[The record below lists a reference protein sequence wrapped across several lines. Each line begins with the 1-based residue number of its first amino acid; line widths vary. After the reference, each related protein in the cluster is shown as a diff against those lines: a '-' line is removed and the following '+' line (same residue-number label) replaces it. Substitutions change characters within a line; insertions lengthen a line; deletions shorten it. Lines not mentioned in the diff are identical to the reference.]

1 MKQFILFVCLSVS
14 LFGYGQNKKILKGI
28 HDIKFFGVDYSSVT
42 IIGANES
49 LSEFKEAFEAINDL
63 FITQPKK
70 FDAGRLL
77 NKNVVELSLTEA
89 NSLID
94 NIDEDA
100 FDYRN
105 RTQPDLQDQIQ
116 KLPIKKDKGV
126 GVIIV
131 AKYLDKSN
139 NEGIYQI
146 VFFDLNNKHIIH
158 SWENKGKAGGF
169 GLRNFWGNSV
179 HRLLKSQK
187 L

>member
-42 IIGANES
+42 IIGAKES
-49 LSEFKEAFEAINDL
+49 LPEFKEAFEAINDL

-77 NKNVVELSLTEA
+77 NKNVIELSVIET

-94 NIDEDA
+94 NIDEEA
-100 FDYRN
+100 FDYIN
-105 RTQPDLQDQIQ
+105 RTQPDIQFQIE
-116 KLPIKKDKGV
+116 KLPVRKDKGV
-126 GVIIV
+126 GVVIV
-131 AKYLDKSN
+131 AKYLDKLN
-139 NEGIYQI
+139 NEGVYQI
-146 VFFDLNNKHIIH
+146 VFFNLENKQIIH
-158 SWENKGKAGGF
+158 SWEDKGKAGGF

-179 HRLLKSQK
+179 HRLLKRQN